1 MNVVEKNPMEE
12 QPGEL
17 WTEVLKSSDPHV
29 LATAPDD
36 QNVQKLYLD
45 KDTFRIKTPF
55 RMALSGPSCAG
66 KSTYLLKLMEN
77 HDVFFD
83 KKFDHYFYCFP
94 EDVLYHAR
102 RTYIEKLGRAVDN
115 LKICE
120 GFPDVL
126 MIGRLPGSKFIFFDD
141 MFEELIAK
149 KEFLKLMQ
157 TQSHEFDISLAFST
171 QNLYAQS
178 KVSFLFLPINGIDEI
193 ILHLK
198 FFSTAKDVYAC

>member
-1 MNVVEKNPMEE
+1 
-12 QPGEL
+12 
-17 WTEVLKSSDPHV
+17 
-29 LATAPDD
+29 
-36 QNVQKLYLD
+36 
-45 KDTFRIKTPF
+45 
-55 RMALSGPSCAG
+55 
-66 KSTYLLKLMEN
+66 
-77 HDVFFD
+77 
-83 KKFDHYFYCFP
+83 
-94 EDVLYHAR
+94 
-102 RTYIEKLGRAVDN
+102 
-115 LKICE
+115 
-120 GFPDVL
+120 